1 MALFTIH
8 ERAISAE
15 LNSIHVFSEA
25 AGVVSIAR
33 IERPPL
39 YREGSARTETIP
51 VSSPSLS
58 ESARLIKNYDSL
70 AEEGLD
76 LLKEQRDGT
85 VLCNLGDERFR
96 VVFQEPRDA
105 GECLDEDLSHFLA
118 L

>member
-1 MALFTIH
+1 MNVLS
-8 ERAISAE
+8 RVD
-15 LNSIHVFSEA
+15 SI
-25 AGVVSIAR
+25 
-33 IERPPL
+33 L
-39 YREGSARTETIP
+39 YTHSARRLVWSPLRASSDHRFIVRALRAQRP
-51 VSSPSLS
+51 YSPSLS
-58 ESARLIKNYDSL
+58 ESARLVKKCDSL

-118 L
+118 M